1 MGLGMVVDGRKKQAK
16 DDLPVP
22 HEPLD
27 RDEQLMVR
35 AAWLSYVGDL
45 TQAQI
50 AKRLGLNRIRV
61 NRMLA
66 QARDQGI
73 VQIRINSKI
82 ANCVALEERL
92 CARYGLSEAI
102 VVPSPPDPA
111 LIPQTIAVAAG
122 QALSDRIED
131 GMSIG
136 IGWGRTLRLSVKS
149 VAVRPVSRLTVVSL
163 LGSLTGGSV
172 LNAYE
177 TASRFADL
185 FEARCLYFAAPI
197 FADTEATRDMFIRER
212 ILQEAFAQAH
222 KVDLA
227 FVSVGPM
234 GRNTTNFQLGVVHE
248 EDIGPLTKAGAVGDL
263 CAHFIDEN
271 GELVDH
277 PLNRRVIA
285 LPPKALRDVK
295 TVILASG
302 GTDKVAVLR
311 AALRL
316 GVVNVLVTDERAAE
330 GILTVR

>member
-1 MGLGMVVDGRKKQAK
+1 MAGTGRRKKAEK
-16 DDLPVP
+16 GTALP

-27 RDEQLMVR
+27 RDEQLLVR

-66 QARDQGI
+66 QAREQGI
-73 VQIRINSKI
+73 VQVRINAKI
-82 ANCVALEERL
+82 ANCVALEEQL
-92 CARYGLSEAI
+92 AARYGLSEAI
-102 VVPSPPDPA
+102 VVPSPPDPD
-111 LIPQTIAVAAG
+111 LVPQTIAVAAG
-122 QALSDRIED
+122 RALSERIEE

-136 IGWGRTLRLSVKS
+136 IGWGRTLRLSIKS

-177 TASRFADL
+177 TASRFSDL
-185 FEARCLYFAAPI
+185 FDARCYYFAAPI
-197 FADTEATRDMFIRER
+197 LADTEETRDVFVRQR
-212 ILQEAFAQAH
+212 ILQDAFERAH
-222 KVDLA
+222 NVDLA
-227 FVSVGPM
+227 FMSVGPL
-234 GRNTTNFQLGVVHE
+234 GRNTTNFQLGLLS
-248 EDIGPLTKAGAVGDL
+248 EDDIRTLGQAGAVGDL

-285 LPPKALRDVK
+285 LAPKALREIK

-302 GTDKVAVLR
+302 GRDKIAVLR

-316 GVVNVLVTDERAAE
+316 GVVNVLVTDEEAAQ
-330 GILTVR
+330 GILAKP

>member
-1 MGLGMVVDGRKKQAK
+1 MAGSKKQAET
-16 DDLPVP
+16 DGAVLRDPV
-22 HEPLD
+22 D
-27 RDEQLMVR
+27 REEQLLVR
-35 AAWLSYVGDL
+35 AAWLSYVCDL

-66 QARDQGI
+66 QAREQGI
-73 VQIRINSKI
+73 VQIRINSKVT
-82 ANCVALEERL
+82 NCVALEERL
-92 CARYGLSEAI
+92 LQRYGLGEVI
-102 VVPSPPDPA
+102 VVPSPPDED
-111 LIPQTIAVAAG
+111 LIPKTIAVAAG
-122 QALSDRIED
+122 QALSARIQD

-149 VAVRPVSRLTVVSL
+149 VAVRPVSGLTVVSL
-163 LGSLTGGSV
+163 LGSLTSGSV

-185 FEARCLYFAAPI
+185 FDARCHYFAAPI
-197 FADTEATRDMFIRER
+197 FADTEETRDLFIRER
-212 ILQEAFAQAH
+212 ILQDAFEQAR

-234 GRNTTNFQLGVVHE
+234 GRNTTNYQLGVVRE
-248 EDIGPLTKAGAVGDL
+248 EDIGPLSKAGAVGDL

-302 GTDKVAVLR
+302 GIAKVPVLR

-316 GVVNVLVTDERAAE
+316 GVVDVLVTDERAAE
-330 GILTVR
+330 GILAIP